1 MDESFYILIMTHF
14 SLLMSKIRV
23 KEVKHHY
30 HCIKLSKYNK
40 YVFAV
45 EENYCKSIV
54 AVRDSMESRLA
65 DHIYSQYSHLC
76 SCLTPIK
83 CLAVSLQQEV
93 HNSVKRYLINH

>member
-54 AVRDSMESRLA
+54 AVRDSMESRLT
-65 DHIYSQYSHLC
+65 DHKDSPVFENLVD
-76 SCLTPIK
+76 LLKTK
-83 CLAVSLQQEV
+83 A
-93 HNSVKRYLINH
+93 